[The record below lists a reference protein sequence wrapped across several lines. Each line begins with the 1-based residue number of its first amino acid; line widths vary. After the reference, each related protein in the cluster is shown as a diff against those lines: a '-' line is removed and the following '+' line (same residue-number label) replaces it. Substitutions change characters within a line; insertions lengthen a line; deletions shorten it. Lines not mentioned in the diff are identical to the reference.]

1 MGNHYP
7 GIKKSNKGE
16 IIMLQGGSLWGGLI
30 SGGMT
35 QLQDTISL
43 TKGQMDNKNYMVHTS
58 GNLTGALGVMAGI
71 EYGAIL
77 GTSLL
82 PGVGTVLGSVVGG
95 LLGNS
100 VGQAVGMQAGNSLL
114 NNGLISNITQFT
126 SKVTESITSPV
137 ADAKQPTTSHE

>member
-1 MGNHYP
+1 
-7 GIKKSNKGE
+7 
-16 IIMLQGGSLWGGLI
+16 MLQGGSLWGGLI

-43 TKGQMDNKNYMVHTS
+43 KKGQMDNKDYMVHTS

-100 VGQAVGMQAGNSLL
+100 VGQTVGMQAGNVLL
-114 NNGLISNITQFT
+114 NNPLLSNMKQSA
-126 SKVTESITSPV
+126 SKVTESITGTIV
-137 ADAKQPTTSHE
+137 DAVQTKASQE